1 MQNFS
6 KGFQCSKRRLT
17 ATQVLHTLISEVPV
31 VQVALAYFTMV
42 YLFTQKSILSQTAQL
57 RVSQTSL
64 VETEASMNKE
74 SIPFSVS
81 LPSLSL
87 LLSSHLTC
95 FGYDLK
101 VVAQIGLSPNALF
114 LSDMHPVTAGQDAL
128 M

>member
-6 KGFQCSKRRLT
+6 KDFQCSKRRLT
-17 ATQVLHTLISEVPV
+17 ATHVLHTLISEVPV

-87 LLSSHLTC
+87 LLSSPSHL
-95 FGYDLK
+95 FW
-101 VVAQIGLSPNALF
+101 V
-114 LSDMHPVTAGQDAL
+114 
-128 M
+128 